1 MQIREAMTSDVRM
14 VRPNQTIQEAAQLM
28 ARMDTGALPVA
39 EDNRLVG
46 MLTDRD
52 IAVRAVAAG
61 KSPDTPVRAVM
72 SNEVMYCFEDEDL
85 EDVAENMGEIK
96 LRRLP
101 VLSRQKQLVGI
112 VSLGDIA
119 LANGPDCAGG
129 ALCDISEPGGAH
141 SQTGGN
147 GRARS

>member
-61 KSPDTPVRAVM
+61 KSPD
-72 SNEVMYCFEDEDL
+72 
-85 EDVAENMGEIK
+85 
-96 LRRLP
+96 
-101 VLSRQKQLVGI
+101 SR
-112 VSLGDIA
+112 SA
-119 LANGPDCAGG
+119 P
-129 ALCDISEPGGAH
+129 S
-141 SQTGGN
+141 
-147 GRARS
+147 